1 MAKNK
6 KTKNQ
11 FSSKDEASEVL
22 AKAYAYL
29 YDDAEALEK
38 AAQRASSELVPKQIA
53 KAIPFDDHPEDLK
66 HGDFRY
72 EEFNDRILINQLYN
86 SDLRPSGITNDTLRT
101 LYFRSD
107 LISSIIQRRIWQL
120 QTFAVQQTSRYDL
133 GFSIEKRGQKDLI
146 TSRNQYDIDRLSD
159 MVFNLGFSGY
169 DPLRGTFQDFVRLT
183 MQDSLV
189 FDGAS
194 LERVYSRTG
203 IPVAF
208 KAIDGG
214 CIHPKFD
221 TAKGDFTFE
230 EYIDGSIINSY
241 SRDEVVYYVRN
252 KTSDRRWFGYGVS
265 ELERLINTITC
276 HLFAEEYNKRLFK
289 SGHFLSGVVS
299 LKGNI
304 SRAQFQEFKRDFYSF
319 VTGVENTNR
328 VAIVNAPQG
337 IEFNNAIRS
346 PQEMGFANFM
356 DYLVKV
362 ASAVFMMDP
371 VEINFFVNGGASQSQ
386 NNINMSSQEFRLK
399 YSKDAGLRP
408 LLSSLADFVN
418 RAIIYLIDSDYQL
431 VFKGLDEEDKR
442 TRQDYIIKAKKYMT
456 LNEVRAE
463 EGLDPIDDPDL
474 GNLIE
479 DSGYIQMMTRKLDE
493 SRQQQAYQ
501 EPAEQEF
508 VPDENER
515 RIIESYLKDND
526 YDEDSIEVVLGSF
539 DSGVLTFDD
548 FKDYAHLTDED
559 LLEYA
564 QPNSEQPEYTEPE

>member
-6 KTKNQ
+6 KAKNQ

-38 AAQRASSELVPKQIA
+38 AAQRASSELVPKQLA

-66 HGDFRY
+66 HDDFKY
-72 EEFNDRILINQLYN
+72 DEFNDRILINQLYN
-86 SDLRPSGITNDTLRT
+86 SDLRPSGISNDTLRT

-133 GFSIEKRGQKDLI
+133 GFSIEKRGQKDII

-159 MVFNLGFSGY
+159 MVFNLGFNDY

-189 FDGAS
+189 FDGAA

-203 IPVAF
+203 VPVAF

-221 TAKGDFTFE
+221 TTKGDFVYE
-230 EYIDGSIINSY
+230 EYIDGAVIDSY

-386 NNINMSSQEFRLK
+386 SNINMSSQEFRLK

-418 RAIIYLIDSDYQL
+418 RAIIYPIDSDYQL

-442 TRQDYIIKAKKYMT
+442 TRQEYIIKAKKYMT

-479 DSGYIQMMTRKLDE
+479 DSGYIQMMTRKLE
-493 SRQQQAYQ
+493 EKNQ
-501 EPAEQEF
+501 EASQELTTEEF
-508 VPDENER
+508 VPNEKER
-515 RIIESYLKDND
+515 HIIESYMKDNG
-526 YDEDSIEVVLGSF
+526 YDEDSIDVVLSSF
-539 DSGVLTFDD
+539 DSGALTFDD
-548 FKDYAHLTDED
+548 FK
-559 LLEYA
+559 
-564 QPNSEQPEYTEPE
+564 EYTQTTDSDLSEYSQPATAQQE

>member
-1 MAKNK
+1 M
-6 KTKNQ
+6 
-11 FSSKDEASEVL
+11 
-22 AKAYAYL
+22 
-29 YDDAEALEK
+29 
-38 AAQRASSELVPKQIA
+38 
-53 KAIPFDDHPEDLK
+53 
-66 HGDFRY
+66 
-72 EEFNDRILINQLYN
+72 
-86 SDLRPSGITNDTLRT
+86 
-101 LYFRSD
+101 
-107 LISSIIQRRIWQL
+107 
-120 QTFAVQQTSRYDL
+120 
-133 GFSIEKRGQKDLI
+133 
-146 TSRNQYDIDRLSD
+146 
-159 MVFNLGFSGY
+159 
-169 DPLRGTFQDFVRLT
+169 
-183 MQDSLV
+183 
-189 FDGAS
+189 
-194 LERVYSRTG
+194 
-203 IPVAF
+203 
-208 KAIDGG
+208 
-214 CIHPKFD
+214 
-221 TAKGDFTFE
+221 
-230 EYIDGSIINSY
+230 EYIDGAVVDSY

-386 NNINMSSQEFRLK
+386 NNVNMSSQEFRLK

-418 RAIIYLIDSDYQL
+418 RSIIYPIDSDYQL

-479 DSGYIQMMTRKLDE
+479 DSGYIQMMSRKLE
-493 SRQQQAYQ
+493 EKKQEAYQ
-501 EPAEQEF
+501 EPEPQEF
-508 VPDENER
+508 VPDEEER
-515 RIIESYLKDND
+515 SIIERYLKDND
-526 YDEDSIEVVLGSF
+526 YDADSTDVVLSSF
-539 DSGVLTFDD
+539 DSGDLTFDE
-548 FKDYAHLTDED
+548 FKEYAHLTDED
-559 LLEYA
+559 LSKYTTA
-564 QPNSEQPEYTEPE
+564 NSIEQE

>member
-6 KTKNQ
+6 KAKKS
-11 FSSKDEASEVL
+11 FSSKEEASELL

-38 AAQRASSELVPKQIA
+38 AAQRASSELVPKQLA

-72 EEFNDRILINQLYN
+72 DEFNDRILINQLYN
-86 SDLRPSGITNDTLRT
+86 SDLRPSGISNNTLRT

-159 MVFNLGFSGY
+159 MVFNLGFNDY

-189 FDGAS
+189 FDGAA

-203 IPVAF
+203 VPVAF

-221 TAKGDFTFE
+221 TTKGDFVYE
-230 EYIDGSIINSY
+230 EYIDGAVVDSY

-386 NNINMSSQEFRLK
+386 SNINMSSQEFRLK

-418 RAIIYLIDSDYQL
+418 RAIIYPIDSDYQL

-442 TRQDYIIKAKKYMT
+442 TRQEYIIKAKKYMT

-479 DSGYIQMMTRKLDE
+479 DSGYIQMMSRKLE
-493 SRQQQAYQ
+493 EKKQEAYQ
-501 EPAEQEF
+501 EPEPQEF
-508 VPDENER
+508 VPDEEER
-515 RIIESYLKDND
+515 SIIESYLKDND
-526 YDEDSIEVVLGSF
+526 YDAESIDIILSSF
-539 DSGVLTFDD
+539 DSGDLTFDE
-548 FKDYAHLTDED
+548 FKEYAHLTDKD
-559 LLEYA
+559 LSKYTTA
-564 QPNSEQPEYTEPE
+564 NSIEQE